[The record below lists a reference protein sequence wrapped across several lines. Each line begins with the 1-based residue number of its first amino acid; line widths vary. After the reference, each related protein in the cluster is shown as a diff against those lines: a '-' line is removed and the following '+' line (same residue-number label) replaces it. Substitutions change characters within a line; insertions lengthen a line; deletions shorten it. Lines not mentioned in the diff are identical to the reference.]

1 MRAETHDEAR
11 RVLFLCGEQ
20 VGERDAGVR
29 TVGGEESGVERV
41 IVFRRLLVAV
51 QLPGEQPRVG
61 DAMGVEV
68 GDEAVFVALVPA
80 DVLVGVNET
89 RGSGQDGKSLPR
101 ADEGAKGKPRTRTA
115 EVE

>member
-1 MRAETHDEAR
+1 
-11 RVLFLCGEQ
+11 
-20 VGERDAGVR
+20 
-29 TVGGEESGVERV
+29 
-41 IVFRRLLVAV
+41 
-51 QLPGEQPRVG
+51 
-61 DAMGVEV
+61 MGVEV

-89 RGSGQDGKSLPR
+89 RGSGHDGKSLPR